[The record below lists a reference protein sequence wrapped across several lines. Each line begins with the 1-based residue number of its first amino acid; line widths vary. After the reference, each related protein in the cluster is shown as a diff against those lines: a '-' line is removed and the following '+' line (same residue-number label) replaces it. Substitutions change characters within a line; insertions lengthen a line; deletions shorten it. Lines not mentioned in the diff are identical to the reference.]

1 MAWAGCRRLQSA
13 GQDSAPISCCVLFYF
28 FPSFKLTCSKLQF
41 NLKLRS
47 LWGCIDEMCAWCWKH
62 LKGSDYFNYCQ
73 SSYRPLYKL
82 ETILVPWISSLPS
95 DRIRPGFS
103 GYFFLDPGFFFL
115 YFFLIYQW
123 WTHGVHFPPKV
134 EPPKLN
140 ANTNEALFLQTKS
153 SCARKFAAL
162 KMSICIYIYIKFHF
176 PTCF

>member
-103 GYFFLDPGFFFL
+103 GYFFFRSWIFFFI
-115 YFFLIYQW
+115 FFNISVMNTW
-123 WTHGVHFPPKV
+123 CSFPSQSR
-134 EPPKLN
+134 
-140 ANTNEALFLQTKS
+140 TTKAECKHKWS
-153 SCARKFAAL
+153 TFSAD
-162 KMSICIYIYIKFHF
+162 
-176 PTCF
+176 